1 MRERDLGDGE
11 LAKGPQAGAEPVPWG
26 LGEGPRPGCGDSVKT
41 ALKFCLGAVFV
52 LVTKKLMLEAENED
66 GGGAR
71 GGTEQAA
78 GGEDRGSTALEEKE
92 WDRWGHG
99 TAGPAPGSIRGC
111 KSQTHPASP
120 QHTKRTGDKRRPK
133 CLGTAGIPSF
143 KQNGKF
149 CPTQSVH
156 TLE

>member
-78 GGEDRGSTALEEKE
+78 LVLDILGPKTVEQKCVYDMVRHTVGQL
-92 WDRWGHG
+92 
-99 TAGPAPGSIRGC
+99 AGV
-111 KSQTHPASP
+111 
-120 QHTKRTGDKRRPK
+120 
-133 CLGTAGIPSF
+133 
-143 KQNGKF
+143 
-149 CPTQSVH
+149 QS
-156 TLE
+156 